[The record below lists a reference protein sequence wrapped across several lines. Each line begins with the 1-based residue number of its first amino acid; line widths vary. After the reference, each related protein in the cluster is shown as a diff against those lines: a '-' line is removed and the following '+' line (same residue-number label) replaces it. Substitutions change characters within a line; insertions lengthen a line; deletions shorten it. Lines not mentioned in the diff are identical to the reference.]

1 MKILSLT
8 HECVREKAPDGSFFY
23 RGPSPDE
30 VQLVEFAKDM
40 GFVFMGDEAVDLILQ
55 VGQK

>member
-8 HECVREKAPDGSFFY
+8 HECVREKLKDNTFAY

-30 VQLVEFAKDM
+30 VELVEFASEM
-40 GFVFMGDEAVDLILQ
+40 GFKFL
-55 VGQK
+55 GQEK

>member
-1 MKILSLT
+1 MCK
-8 HECVREKAPDGSFFY
+8 RKASDGTLFY

-40 GFVFMGDEAVDLILQ
+40 GFVFEGEEGGHFLLRI
-55 VGQK
+55 GEE

>member
-1 MKILSLT
+1 MKVISLT
-8 HECVREKAPDGSFFY
+8 HECVREKANDGTFFY

-40 GFVFMGDEAVDLILQ
+40 GFIFEGD
-55 VGQK
+55 